1 VSAEEK
7 THLSQGKLKWAHVD
21 RAAFEVSTEAPA
33 PSDVHSAIELLIKR
47 KSEIERA
54 QHVSTFKA
62 GADREIG
69 AIDELLKTLNE
80 CLPQAA

>member
-1 VSAEEK
+1 
-7 THLSQGKLKWAHVD
+7 
-21 RAAFEVSTEAPA
+21 
-33 PSDVHSAIELLIKR
+33 
-47 KSEIERA
+47 
-54 QHVSTFKA
+54 VSTFKA